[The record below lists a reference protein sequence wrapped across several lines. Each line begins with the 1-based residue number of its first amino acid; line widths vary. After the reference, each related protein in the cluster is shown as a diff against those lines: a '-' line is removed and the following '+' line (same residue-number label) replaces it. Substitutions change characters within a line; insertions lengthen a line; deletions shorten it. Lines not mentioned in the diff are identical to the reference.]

1 MGRLTNAMGEIS
13 ESKFKLAET
22 VEIMRRTLEALRGA
36 EELPLTHI
44 TVPAAGGRYFV
55 FSDDNGDMPPVSA
68 FECVILSAQYVKEYW
83 AKGYG
88 EGGDKAPLC
97 KSINGESGWDL
108 DGLEHVCKTC
118 SRNRMGSRDGGR
130 GKACR
135 DSVRLLVMLEGEGM
149 PAEVKVPTMSK
160 SNYTKYVAGVLV
172 PMGLQPWQATTKL
185 SLMKATNANGVDYS
199 QIMFNCT
206 GKVNDNEIKAL
217 MGEVTPLLDTSE
229 AAEAQA

>member
-36 EELPLTHI
+36 EELPLTRI
-44 TVPAAGGRYFV
+44 TVPAAGGRYFS
-55 FSDDNGDMPPVSA
+55 FSDDTGDMPPVNA
-68 FECVILSAQYVKEYW
+68 FECVILSAEFHKAYW
-83 AKGYG
+83 EKGFG
-88 EGGDKAPLC
+88 EGGDKAPSC
-97 KSINGESGWDL
+97 RSDDGISGWDL

-118 SRNRMGSRDGGR
+118 PRNRMGSRDGGR

-135 DSVRLLVMLEGEGM
+135 DSVRLMVMLEGEAM

-160 SNYTKYVAGVLV
+160 DNYIKYVAGVLV
-172 PMGLQPWQATTKL
+172 PKGLQPWQVTTKL
-185 SLMKATNANGVDYS
+185 SIMKATNANGVDYS

-206 GKVNDNEIKAL
+206 GRVNDEEIKAL
-217 MGEVTPLLDTSE
+217 MGEVTPLLETSE